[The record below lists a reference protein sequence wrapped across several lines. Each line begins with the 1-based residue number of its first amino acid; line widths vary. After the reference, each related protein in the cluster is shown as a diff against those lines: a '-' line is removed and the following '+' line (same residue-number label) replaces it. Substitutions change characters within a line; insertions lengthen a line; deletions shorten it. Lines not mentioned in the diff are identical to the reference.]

1 MFLSLEHPFFFFYT
15 CKMNKIK
22 KYLILIFGL
31 LALNSYSQNLIS
43 GKIIDGEFNE
53 PLPFANIL
61 IRLGSDESNIA
72 GTTSDLDGNFAI
84 EDIENGVYYLEV
96 SFVGYDTKRIN
107 DIELTGKS
115 DNAIDVTLFPSSNTL
130 EEVVVTTTVRENTE
144 ASVLAIQ
151 KRSVT
156 LLDGLSAQSMK
167 KTGDSNLSGAIRRV
181 PGVSVQG
188 GKFVYVR
195 GLGDRY
201 SKTLL
206 NGMEVPGLDPD
217 KNTLQ
222 LDIFPTNLIDNI
234 IISKSANASLN
245 SDFTGGIVDVIL
257 KDFSPL
263 PEFKLTFSGTY
274 NPEMNLQEY
283 VRLPDENLNFL
294 GFDNPSYSDLPIN
307 PLQEI
312 PTPETFLSQ
321 EVANITT
328 NITDAFTKQLAAS
341 RANSFLDYNIGIST
355 TTSFDLGENK
365 LNLIAA
371 LGYRYDVDYFSD
383 YQTGTI
389 VKRARG
395 LEQFQSQRGEL
406 GTINSIAS
414 GLVGV
419 SFKTAKSKI
428 NANIL
433 AIKNGES
440 NAIDAVYQDYIENP
454 YTGDAS
460 ILTYTDRQI
469 ISIPVSGKHNLNDN
483 LILAWD
489 VAPSFARVYDKD
501 FRKTVFEKIG
511 EVYLFN
517 ASTTTLPQRL
527 WRDLEE
533 DAINGKTS
541 MAFDFKDEKLSG
553 KIKAGLFYTY
563 KQRFFDTSNY
573 TIDFVGRT
581 SLIGGEANQILASEN
596 IWNLQENF
604 GSYIQG
610 SFQRTNRYDSNTN
623 TKGAFIST
631 DLKFTS
637 KFKTNLGLRYE
648 GYQLFYTGEDIERNI
663 FDNENFIDVKN
674 LYPSLNLI
682 YSPTENSNLRV
693 SYSRTTARPSFKE
706 SSSAQIFDPIT
717 ERYFLGNPELNPSYI
732 NNFDLRFE
740 TFGSG
745 NEIIALSG
753 FYKSFLDP
761 IEIVAFSVQ
770 SPFALIARNNDN
782 AEVYGAELE
791 FRKKIVE
798 SGFGSINLN
807 VNTSVIVSRQ
817 KMNESEFNLRKSSEP
832 DREIDEYRVLQGQS
846 PYLINAGFN
855 YANSENG
862 IQSALY
868 YNVQGSTLEV
878 VGVGF
883 IPDVYTAPF
892 NSLNFNF
899 SKSFGLNNNQSVTFR
914 IVNLLDDA
922 RESRYEYFGD
932 NSNLFSLFKPGRD
945 FSIGYSIKF

>member
-1 MFLSLEHPFFFFYT
+1 MFYQMIRHLFFYYHCTMKKTQIFILILSLFAV
-15 CKMNKIK
+15 KI
-22 KYLILIFGL
+22 
-31 LALNSYSQNLIS
+31 YSQNLIS

-61 IRLGSDESNIA
+61 IRSSSNESNIA

-84 EDIENGVYYLEV
+84 EDLENGTYYIEV

-107 DIELTGKS
+107 ELELTGNN
-115 DNAIDVTLFPSSNTL
+115 DNAIDVTLFPSSNAL

-167 KTGDSNLSGAIRRV
+167 KTGDSNLSGAIKRV

-274 NPEMNLQEY
+274 NPEMNLQEFI
-283 VRLPDENLNFL
+283 RLPDENLNFL
-294 GFDNPSYSDLPIN
+294 GFDNPSYSNLPID

-389 VKRARG
+389 VKRASG
-395 LEQFQSQRGEL
+395 LEKFQSQRGEL

-428 NANIL
+428 NANLL

-440 NAIDAVYQDYIENP
+440 NAIDAIYQDYIENP

-469 ISIPVSGKHNLNDN
+469 ISIPVSGKHNFNDN
-483 LILAWD
+483 LVFDWD

-501 FRKTVFEKIG
+501 FRKTVFEKVG
-511 EVYLFN
+511 EAYLFN
-517 ASTTTLPQRL
+517 AATTTLPQRL

-541 MAFDFKDEKLSG
+541 IAFDFTNEKLSG

-563 KQRFFDTSNY
+563 KQRSFDTSNY
-573 TIDFVGRT
+573 NIDFVGRT

-623 TKGAFIST
+623 TQGAFISS
-631 DLKFTS
+631 DLKFSS
-637 KFKTNLGLRYE
+637 KFKTNIGLRYE

-717 ERYFLGNPELNPSYI
+717 ERYFVGNPELNPTFV
-732 NNFDLRFE
+732 NNFDIRFE
-740 TFGSG
+740 TFGNG
-745 NEIIALSG
+745 NEIIALSA
-753 FYKSFLDP
+753 FYKSFVDP
-761 IEIVAFSVQ
+761 IEIVAFSIQ
-770 SPFALIARNNDN
+770 SPFALIGRNNDDAN
-782 AEVYGAELE
+782 VYGVE
-791 FRKKIVE
+791 FEVRKKLVE
-798 SGFGSINLN
+798 SSFGNLDINLN
-807 VNTSVIVSRQ
+807 SSLIVSRQ
-817 KMNESEFNLRKSSEP
+817 KMNETELNLRRSSEP
-832 DREIDEYRVLQGQS
+832 DREIDEFRVLQGQS
-846 PYLINAGFN
+846 PYLINAGIN
-855 YANSENG
+855 YTSSENG

-899 SKSFGLNNNQSVTFR
+899 SKSFGTNKNQAVTFR

>member
-1 MFLSLEHPFFFFYT
+1 
-15 CKMNKIK
+15 
-22 KYLILIFGL
+22 
-31 LALNSYSQNLIS
+31 
-43 GKIIDGEFNE
+43 
-53 PLPFANIL
+53 
-61 IRLGSDESNIA
+61 
-72 GTTSDLDGNFAI
+72 
-84 EDIENGVYYLEV
+84 
-96 SFVGYDTKRIN
+96 
-107 DIELTGKS
+107 
-115 DNAIDVTLFPSSNTL
+115 
-130 EEVVVTTTVRENTE
+130 
-144 ASVLAIQ
+144 
-151 KRSVT
+151 
-156 LLDGLSAQSMK
+156 
-167 KTGDSNLSGAIRRV
+167 
-181 PGVSVQG
+181 
-188 GKFVYVR
+188 
-195 GLGDRY
+195 
-201 SKTLL
+201 
-206 NGMEVPGLDPD
+206 MEVPGLDPD

-234 IISKSANASLN
+234 IISKSANAALN
-245 SDFTGGIVDVIL
+245 SDFTGGIVNVIL

-294 GFDNPSYSDLPIN
+294 GFEKNSYSNLPIDK
-307 PLQEI
+307 LQEI
-312 PTPETFLSQ
+312 PEPETFLSQ

-328 NITDAFTKQLAAS
+328 NITEAFTKQLAS
-341 RANSFLDYNIGIST
+341 TRANSFLDYNVGLST

-371 LGYRYDVDYFSD
+371 LGYRFDVDYFSD

-389 VKRARG
+389 VKRASG

-414 GLVGV
+414 GLVGI
-419 SFKTAKSKI
+419 SFKTTKSKI
-428 NANIL
+428 SANLL

-454 YTGDAS
+454 YIGDAS

-469 ISIPVSGKHNLNDN
+469 ISIPLSGKHNFNDKFKFN
-483 LILAWD
+483 WD
-489 VAPSFARVYDKD
+489 IAPSFARVYDKD
-501 FRKTVFEKIG
+501 FRKTVFEKSG
-511 EVYLFN
+511 ELYLIN
-517 ASTTTLPQRL
+517 AATTTLPTRL

-533 DAINGKTS
+533 NALNGKTGFT
-541 MAFDFKDEKLSG
+541 FDFINEKLSG
-553 KIKAGLFYTY
+553 KINAGLFYTY
-563 KQRFFDTSNY
+563 KEREFDTSNY
-573 TIDFVGRT
+573 SIGFVGKT
-581 SLIGGEANQILASEN
+581 SLIGGDPNQILASEN

-791 FRKKIVE
+791 FRKKLVE

-817 KMNESEFNLRKSSEP
+817 KMNEAEFNLRKSSEP

-846 PYLINAGFN
+846 PYLINAGVN